1 MEGREENQQM
11 NKDVRRQ
18 AEERRMLLSREVSYY
33 SQVGGRMRI
42 ETALR
47 SKERDKEKLL
57 VTLRC
62 FSTLKHRQRRVSDI
76 QNNCA
81 QKSGY
86 ESKWEKGQMQKQY
99 VG

>member
-1 MEGREENQQM
+1 
-11 NKDVRRQ
+11 
-18 AEERRMLLSREVSYY
+18 
-33 SQVGGRMRI
+33 MRI

-62 FSTLKHRQRRVSDI
+62 FSTLKHRQRVSDI
-76 QNNCA
+76 QNNCV

-86 ESKWEKGQMQKQY
+86 ESKWEKGQMQRQC